1 MLDQHLADELA
12 LYTVNDSGLYNRCR
26 CCALNLAR
34 KHKRGIYDP
43 ERAVTLF
50 THVISDAATQYRRE
64 FGPFGRLSR
73 ATKRAAAAD
82 LLERFEDE
90 IQELLEKLNAGAK
103 ITQSDVVLN
112 HFIRDI

>member
-34 KHKRGIYDP
+34 KHKRGIYDTAG
-43 ERAVTLF
+43 AVTLF

-64 FGPFGRLSR
+64 FGPIGRLSR
-73 ATKRAAAAD
+73 DTKRAAAAD

-103 ITQSDVVLN
+103 ITQSDIVLN